1 MLGRMKVVT
10 ALGLM
15 IMMFAASAAQG
26 EPVALTEATVVERE
40 GAVEVWVRL
49 SRPARY
55 QAELMDSPHRLVVDF
70 DDTAYR
76 WSVKPVPAPQEP
88 LRELRGSQFR
98 KGVARLVVEL
108 RRPATYTIESDREGL
123 RIVFP
128 RDKATEKSRTTEKA
142 AVEPAPPKA
151 APPRKASGQ
160 PQVYGIVM
168 LDAEAHAY
176 IFDPAL
182 KQVRRYRVGDAVG
195 DAVIETIGERHVVL
209 KTPTGRKELR
219 VEDAR
224 RP

>member
-1 MLGRMKVVT
+1 MRSVVALALVVT
-10 ALGLM
+10 VLV
-15 IMMFAASAAQG
+15 ASAGIARAQG
-26 EPVALTEATVVERE
+26 EPAALTEATIVERD

-49 SRPARY
+49 TRPARY
-55 QAELMDSPHRLVVDF
+55 QAELMDSPHRLVIDF

-76 WSVKPVPAPQEP
+76 WSVKPVPASQEP

-108 RRPATYTIESDREGL
+108 KRPATYTIDSDREGL

-128 RDKATEKSRTTEKA
+128 RDKGRPAERAT
-142 AVEPAPPKA
+142 VEPAPPRA
-151 APPRKASGQ
+151 APPRKVAPP

-182 KQVRRYRVGDAVG
+182 RQVRRYRVGDAVG

-209 KTPTGRKELR
+209 KTPTGRMELR

-224 RP
+224 RQ